1 MAQGCSWLK
10 AVYGSRLLM
19 AQGCLWLR
27 ASHGSRLFMAQGCL
41 WLKAAHGA
49 PVLRILSMASATPSW
64 VLAAVTVVA
73 AALTASLA

>member
-1 MAQGCSWLK
+1 MAQGLCYGSRLILWLK
-10 AVYGSRLLM
+10 AV
-19 AQGCLWLR
+19 
-27 ASHGSRLFMAQGCL
+27 HGSMLFMAQGCL

-49 PVLRILSMASATPSW
+49 PVLRILSMACATPSW